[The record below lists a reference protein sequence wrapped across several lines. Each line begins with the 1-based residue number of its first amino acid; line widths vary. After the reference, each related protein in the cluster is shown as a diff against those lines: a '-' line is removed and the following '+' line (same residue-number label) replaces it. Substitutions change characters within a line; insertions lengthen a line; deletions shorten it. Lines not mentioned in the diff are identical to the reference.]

1 MLLGEGKNGSGAP
14 NAKKVL
20 VFSYLCDA
28 TGIKLRSTVGVK
40 FSDMEWLG
48 NRWCKEEIQVCV
60 MLNFQEQINS
70 W

>member
-20 VFSYLCDA
+20 VFSYLRGA
-28 TGIKLRSTVGVK
+28 VEHNFIPTVGVK
-40 FSDMEWLG
+40 FSDMERLCSG
-48 NRWCKEEIQVCV
+48 WCKEDIQTCV
-60 MLNFQEQINS
+60 MLNFQKQINS